1 MWVTTLFAVLRLRRT
16 HPELRR
22 PVSMPGGR
30 VTAVLGIL
38 ASLFL
43 TLNLVLPFSPGGMG
57 GLDYLLAGALTAV
70 GAFLYHGRD
79 RAVTDADRR
88 RRMFGDLL

>member
-1 MWVTTLFAVLRLRRT
+1 
-16 HPELRR
+16 
-22 PVSMPGGR
+22 MPGGR
-30 VTAVLGIL
+30 VTAVLGII

-57 GLDYLLAGALTAV
+57 ALDYLLAGVLAV
-70 GAFLYHGRD
+70 VGLLLYHGRD
-79 RAVTDADRR
+79 RSVTDADRS